1 MKIEL
6 AIDRMKK
13 LPDGAIP
20 ALESELLKRL
30 SKQFDNCQLTIKRD
44 SNDGLSVFGAT
55 RKRLSKSC
63 RRHGKAPTSGFINRV
78 NFTGAVSKSIAV
90 CVPRLFPITVYR
102 VNKSLWG
109 NSV

>member
-30 SKQFDNCQLTIKRD
+30 SKQFDDCQLMIRRA
-44 SNDGLSVFGAT
+44 SNDGLTVFGGVKKEVEHIVQETWQSADEW
-55 RKRLSKSC
+55 
-63 RRHGKAPTSGFINRV
+63 F
-78 NFTGAVSKSIAV
+78 
-90 CVPRLFPITVYR
+90 Y
-102 VNKSLWG
+102 
-109 NSV
+109 